1 MDVGELLNYQP
12 DRGAKRPREDDGEN
26 LRTKIKS
33 NRDVRI
39 QQIVPD
45 PETDDLDT
53 DRDMVLEKL
62 LDREEDTEVEPV
74 DESSVKKMILT
85 FEKRSYKNQELRIK
99 FPDNPEKFMET
110 ELDLNDIL
118 QEMHVIA
125 TMPDL
130 YHLLVE
136 LNAIHSLLGLLSHEN
151 TDILFLVSCFYAKS
165 QQEGCPFQ

>member
-1 MDVGELLNYQP
+1 MDVGELLSYQP
-12 DRGAKRPREDDGEN
+12 DRGAKRPRDEDGDEDSRTKQKAIGPREHSRHLEGGDPDGDELGTDRKKVLDKLMDNEDDQEG
-26 LRTKIKS
+26 
-33 NRDVRI
+33 
-39 QQIVPD
+39 
-45 PETDDLDT
+45 
-53 DRDMVLEKL
+53 
-62 LDREEDTEVEPV
+62 EPV

-99 FPDNPEKFMET
+99 FPDNAEKFMEA
-110 ELDLNDIL
+110 ELDLNDII

-151 TDILFLVSCFYAKS
+151 TDILFL
-165 QQEGCPFQ
+165 